1 MPVKD
6 IELILGNDLAGE
18 KVTAVPHMLSNPERQ
33 QSSTVELVVYP
44 ACAVTRA
51 MAKQA
56 QVAQDQTDR
65 IQAATSGDNGKA
77 ETVIDLA
84 DSFMAHDQEE
94 VVASKKQDAR
104 DDIPPQTMQ
113 NFNPATIRRE
123 ELMGL
128 QEKDTDLSHIW
139 EQVVPEEQAALT
151 QVGHYKRSGILMRQ

>member
-1 MPVKD
+1 
-6 IELILGNDLAGE
+6 
-18 KVTAVPHMLSNPERQ
+18 
-33 QSSTVELVVYP
+33 
-44 ACAVTRA
+44 

-94 VVASKKQDAR
+94 VVASKK
-104 DDIPPQTMQ
+104 
-113 NFNPATIRRE
+113 
-123 ELMGL
+123 MGL